1 MIIASHCFYVQRC
14 RTSYLNPRYQIL
26 HYVFDSV
33 RILLVAK
40 CRMTF
45 SKATRSITLTLFGHI
60 FIVTVSSVLAGML
73 LVISGTVVISKSE
86 LTLADLGVWVG
97 SLATVST
104 LIFLTYQQVKT
115 SKRQQVLDEQQ
126 RYKEHKQDFY
136 EALDSLES
144 SGYVKVIERFHLY
157 HKIYNLGEEN
167 KSITHLSIIRG
178 HIEILVSSIEKIKL
192 VEYSDSPFKI
202 INSLFQIANSL
213 NIQLKPQSTSIRDG
227 DIYINNDYVINI
239 FDFNSDLKV
248 LLDSYN
254 KLVWVVDRSH
264 KNIEIEMM
272 LNAGDKVR
280 VLLSIYL
287 VKDVLVKLNPRY
299 LLLAH
304 VYLLLVDEQI
314 GSTPRNE
321 LHPFRKQLTYLFS
334 QGPSV
339 FTTFEDYDYYQS
351 EVRKSITYLKENE
364 NYINEKSRLK
374 SIYELSEKVFG

>member
-1 MIIASHCFYVQRC
+1 
-14 RTSYLNPRYQIL
+14 
-26 HYVFDSV
+26 
-33 RILLVAK
+33 
-40 CRMTF
+40 MTF

-213 NIQLKPQSTSIRDG
+213 NIQLKPQSTSIREG